1 MEFVPLNAGERLT
14 VEGYGAGTFKVA
26 GAEVTGS
33 MLIRAERFDPW
44 PVADVARLDDMATE
58 PLLALAQDI
67 DILLIGTGRQPE
79 QLAPARRRQL
89 REAGLGV
96 EIMNTPAACRTYN
109 VLVAEGRRVAAAVVA
124 MPAR

>member
-1 MEFVPLNAGERLT
+1 MEINPLRAGERLT
-14 VEGYGAGTFKVA
+14 VDGYGAGTFKVA
-26 GAEVTGS
+26 GGEVTGS

-44 PVADVARLDDMATE
+44 PVDDVQAMDETGTT
-58 PLLALAQDI
+58 PLRDLAGAI
-67 DILLIGTGRQPE
+67 DVLLVGTGATLVPLR
-79 QLAPARRRQL
+79 AGVRREL

-124 MPAR
+124 MPAD

>member
-26 GAEVTGS
+26 GAEVAGS
-33 MLIRAERFDPW
+33 MLIWAERFEPW
-44 PVADVARLDDMATE
+44 PVQDVAGLDDTATE
-58 PLLALAQDI
+58 PLLALARDI
-67 DILLIGTGRQPE
+67 DILLIGTGTQPA
-79 QLAPARRRQL
+79 QLPPPRRRQL